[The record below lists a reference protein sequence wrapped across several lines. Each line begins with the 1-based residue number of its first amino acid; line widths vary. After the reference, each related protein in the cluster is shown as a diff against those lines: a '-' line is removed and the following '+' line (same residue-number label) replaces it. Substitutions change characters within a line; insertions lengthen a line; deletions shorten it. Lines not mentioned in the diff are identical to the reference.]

1 MDIAGL
7 SYLIEHGGECPFD
20 AIPAR
25 LFGGTIPPG
34 HPDLVDLGM
43 VENDGPIVRVTDL
56 GRAAIAG
63 LKTGA
68 L

>member
-1 MDIAGL
+1 MDVAGL

-25 LFGGTIPPG
+25 LFGGTIPHG

-43 VENDGPIVRVTDL
+43 VENDGAIVRITDL
-56 GRAAIAG
+56 GRAAIA
-63 LKTGA
+63 KTGGA
-68 L
+68 A